1 MNEAQLTSLFTYHA
15 PHGDQAKRYERL
27 RAGGRRLAE
36 LVNELA
42 PESGEKTLA
51 IRRVQ
56 EAVMYANA
64 AIACN
69 EPKPATRMSDGSF
82 RCNECAKPIAA
93 GETVF
98 STGDGSYLHERCYA
112 CAR

>member
-1 MNEAQLTSLFTYHA
+1 MTEAQLKAIFTYHA
-15 PHGDQAKRYERL
+15 PHGDQAARYETL
-27 RAGGRRLAE
+27 RAAGLLLAAAIHD
-36 LVNELA
+36 LA

-69 EPKPATRMSDGSF
+69 EPVPA
-82 RCNECAKPIAA
+82 
-93 GETVF
+93 
-98 STGDGSYLHERCYA
+98 
-112 CAR
+112 ARS